1 MDMRTVT
8 WTKWKWTCN
17 IETENWIH
25 PQGRSKTSPEA
36 KPGHGG
42 PKWSFLWDRP
52 CIHLTGG
59 RERERETEGQL
70 RLKEWMDQDLT
81 LEVQWTSINMIN
93 VVL

>member
-1 MDMRTVT
+1 MVIPVGQTLHTPD
-8 WTKWKWTCN
+8 
-17 IETENWIH
+17 
-25 PQGRSKTSPEA
+25 GRA
-36 KPGHGG
+36 
-42 PKWSFLWDRP
+42 
-52 CIHLTGG
+52 